1 MWVRS
6 FNSFKSK
13 FLDGLKSAKINCPS
27 DCSCNLICLT
37 NSTCVGCLKRKP
49 QNEAFSEPGK
59 SHYDNRER
67 GEAVLF
73 LFSFLHHHLLCV
85 VGKAWNFFLVEH
97 HRRQE
102 GMLYMGDKNGF
113 ALYATHTAAASLW
126 LHRAT
131 VFTAKDPCSAWTSM
145 SSKFRSF
152 VYQRPFIKTSKTL
165 SRIFSLLSF
174 ITL

>member
-73 LFSFLHHHLLCV
+73 LFSILHNHLLCV
-85 VGKAWNFFLVEH
+85 VLLGRHEIFFWLSTTARKACYIWVTKMALLSMLLTQPR
-97 HRRQE
+97 HRYDCIE
-102 GMLYMGDKNGF
+102 L
-113 ALYATHTAAASLW
+113 
-126 LHRAT
+126 
-131 VFTAKDPCSAWTSM
+131 PCSQPKTPTVPGQQCPQNLAIS
-145 SSKFRSF
+145 
-152 VYQRPFIKTSKTL
+152 FIKD
-165 SRIFSLLSF
+165 FSYF
-174 ITL
+174 NN

>member
-59 SHYDNRER
+59 SHYNNRER

-73 LFSFLHHHLLCV
+73 LFSFLHHNLLCV
-85 VGKAWNFFLVEH
+85 VGKAWIFFLVEH
-97 HRRQE
+97 HRQE

-113 ALYATHTAAASLW
+113 ALYLCYSHSRGIAMIALSYRVHSQRTLQCLDNNVLKISLSKTF
-126 LHRAT
+126 H
-131 VFTAKDPCSAWTSM
+131 KD
-145 SSKFRSF
+145 F
-152 VYQRPFIKTSKTL
+152 KTL

-174 ITL
+174 IML

>member
-85 VGKAWNFFLVEH
+85 LCCW
-97 HRRQE
+97 E
-102 GMLYMGDKNGF
+102 GMKFFFGWAPPPGRHVIYGWQKWLC
-113 ALYATHTAAASLW
+113 SL
-126 LHRAT
+126 LRLLTQPRHRY
-131 VFTAKDPCSAWTSM
+131 DCIELPCSQPKTPTVPGQQCPQNLAALS
-145 SSKFRSF
+145 
-152 VYQRPFIKTSKTL
+152 IKD
-165 SRIFSLLSF
+165 FS
-174 ITL
+174 

>member
-1 MWVRS
+1 MFKSSFENMWVCS

-73 LFSFLHHHLLCV
+73 LFSFLHHHLLCCWE
-85 VGKAWNFFLVEH
+85 GTKFFLVEH
-97 HRRQE
+97 RQQE

-113 ALYATHTAAASLW
+113 ALYYATHTATASL
-126 LHRAT
+126 
-131 VFTAKDPCSAWTSM
+131 
-145 SSKFRSF
+145 
-152 VYQRPFIKTSKTL
+152 
-165 SRIFSLLSF
+165 
-174 ITL
+174 